1 MNEQII
7 EVITLILRAILIIL
21 TVFIVPRLKKWIDAN
36 TTEKQR
42 KDAIFWT
49 SLAVK
54 AAEEIYKERGQGK
67 LKKEEVTKWLNKTG
81 IKIRADQLDRLID
94 TIVEEFNK
102 HGWDTVIV
110 TEPESK

>member
-1 MNEQII
+1 MRE
-7 EVITLILRAILIIL
+7 EVFEIVLMALRVVLMAV
-21 TVFIVPRLKKWIDAN
+21 TVFLLPKVKAWIEAN
-36 TTEKQR
+36 TTEKER

-49 SLAVK
+49 QLAVK

-81 IKIRADQLDRLID
+81 VKIRADQLDTLID

-102 HGWDTVIV
+102 HGWDTVIA
-110 TEPESK
+110 TAE